1 MAHKVAI
8 INGKQPSAGIGGVS
22 DADFSNL
29 AINFFVKGIVNSG
42 DYQVFAQ
49 TTPDMTVK
57 VSVGKAYVQ
66 SPDQKMMYQTELD
79 AQANVV
85 ISPNT
90 SGNPRIDALVL
101 KVDLG
106 ITPNNYADNVASV
119 LPIQGTPAAS
129 PSAPSD
135 SAIQAAVG
143 SGNPFIRLSD
153 ITVNNG
159 ATSITNGNIADK
171 RTAAGFRIQVIT
183 LSTGVFDVNGNELI
197 KFATT
202 PSAVNEV
209 QIKNAIAGFGPE
221 ITPTGDDTNIEL
233 ILKGKGTKGVR
244 ADVSYGAINP
254 LGNLGGGAAA
264 TTTISAATAN
274 RHNCTLVGNNATLS
288 IVIPNAGQSLILEV
302 VQGASGGPYTALW
315 SGVTWENG
323 ITPVFSTTA
332 NKKDLFVFYNDGSVI
347 MGSKI
352 MGNV

>member
-29 AINFFVKGIVNSG
+29 AVNFFIKGVVSAG

-49 TTPDMTVK
+49 TTPDMTVR
-57 VSVGKAYVQ
+57 VLAGKAYVQ
-66 SPDQKMMYQTELD
+66 SPDQKMMYQSELD
-79 AQANVV
+79 AQATVT

-106 ITPNNYADNVASV
+106 LTPNNYADNVATII
-119 LPIQGTPAAS
+119 PIQGTPAAS
-129 PSAPSD
+129 PAAPND
-135 SAIQAAVG
+135 SAVQSAVG

-159 ATSITNGNIADK
+159 ATSITNGNISDK

-183 LSTGVFDVNGNELI
+183 LSTGIFDVNGNELI
-197 KFATT
+197 KFNTV

-221 ITPTGDDTNIEL
+221 IFPSGDDTNIEL
-233 ILKGKGTKGVR
+233 TLKGKGNKGVR

-254 LGNLGGGAAA
+254 LGNLGSGVPA
-264 TTTISAATAN
+264 TTTISATTSN
-274 RHNCTLVGNNATLS
+274 RHSCTLNGNNATLS

-302 VQGASGGPYTALW
+302 VQASMGGPFTAVW

-323 ITPVFSTTA
+323 ITPIFSTTA
-332 NKKDLFVFYNDGSVI
+332 NKKDLFAFYNDGSVI